1 MDYKPRDIEP
11 RWQKY
16 WKDNQTYKVENDT
29 SKPKYYVLDMFP
41 YPSGAGLHVGHP
53 LGYIASDI
61 FARYKRLKGFN
72 VLHPMGYD
80 AFGLPAE
87 QYAIQTG
94 VHPAVSTAKN
104 IDRYRSQLDNIG
116 LSFDWSRQV
125 NTSDPA
131 YYKWTQWIFLQ
142 LFGHYYNHQTEK
154 AEPIEELVRYF
165 EQNGNENLDAATSI
179 DYQFSAS
186 DWQAMSAKEKDDV
199 LMNYRLAY
207 RKTTYVNWCE
217 ALGTVLANDEVKD
230 GLSERGGHPVEQRP
244 MLQWSLRVTA
254 YAKRLLDD
262 LDELQWSDAMKKMQ
276 SNWIGRSEGARVFFP
291 LAEHKDTIEVF
302 TTRPDTIFGATFMVL
317 APEHD
322 LVEQIT
328 TPEQAEEIREYKA
341 YVQTRSERQRQA
353 EVKEV
358 SGAFTGAYALNPM
371 NQEKVPVWISEYVLK
386 DYGTGA
392 IMAVPSDDE
401 RDNRF
406 AKHFGIPIIDVVDKS
421 DYPDA
426 GMHDKVGKMINS
438 GFITGME
445 VKEAI
450 QAVIEKME
458 QQGVGY
464 RQINYKLRDAIYSR
478 QRYWGEPFPV
488 IYDAEGVAHGM
499 DEKDLPLELPE
510 LEDFKPAQ
518 GGKSPLARATDWVNL
533 PDGWTRE
540 TDTMPGF
547 AGSSWYFLRYMDAGN
562 DEAFASQKAVNYWQD
577 VDLYVGGTEHAVGH
591 LIYSRFWH
599 KFLFDQGLVP
609 TNEPFKKLINQG
621 MIQGVIESVYL
632 DKEKKEGYNR
642 FVCANIAAAE
652 AEHAKEF
659 VKIPVH
665 VDFVQEYG
673 SSDSY
678 INMES
683 IKRFIDWRPEYQ
695 DAFFECGNG
704 TYHKGVFTPAREGA
718 EGNHLMTGSEIGK
731 MSKRYFNV
739 INPDDVV
746 ETYGADCFR
755 LYEMFLGPVEDSKPW
770 DTKGI
775 DGVIKFLRRFWK
787 LFFDGEGNIAVSDA
801 EPSKEEYKVLHTAIK
816 RVTDDL
822 ERFSLN
828 TCVSHFMICVNELKK
843 LGCNKRAI
851 LQEVVVLIAPFA
863 PHIAEEL
870 WHLMGNEKSVATAQY
885 PEFEASWLVEDSVEY
900 PLAINGK
907 TRAKASFPADAS
919 KENLEKAALELD
931 DIQKWIEGKNIR
943 KVIVV
948 PGRMINI
955 VVG

>member
-1 MDYKPRDIEP
+1 
-11 RWQKY
+11 
-16 WKDNQTYKVENDT
+16 
-29 SKPKYYVLDMFP
+29 
-41 YPSGAGLHVGHP
+41 
-53 LGYIASDI
+53 
-61 FARYKRLKGFN
+61 
-72 VLHPMGYD
+72 
-80 AFGLPAE
+80 
-87 QYAIQTG
+87 
-94 VHPAVSTAKN
+94 
-104 IDRYRSQLDNIG
+104 
-116 LSFDWSRQV
+116 
-125 NTSDPA
+125 
-131 YYKWTQWIFLQ
+131 
-142 LFGHYYNHQTEK
+142 
-154 AEPIEELVRYF
+154 
-165 EQNGNENLDAATSI
+165 
-179 DYQFSAS
+179 
-186 DWQAMSAKEKDDV
+186 
-199 LMNYRLAY
+199 
-207 RKTTYVNWCE
+207 
-217 ALGTVLANDEVKD
+217 
-230 GLSERGGHPVEQRP
+230 
-244 MLQWSLRVTA
+244 
-254 YAKRLLDD
+254 
-262 LDELQWSDAMKKMQ
+262 
-276 SNWIGRSEGARVFFP
+276 
-291 LAEHKDTIEVF
+291 
-302 TTRPDTIFGATFMVL
+302 
-317 APEHD
+317 
-322 LVEQIT
+322 
-328 TPEQAEEIREYKA
+328 
-341 YVQTRSERQRQA
+341 
-353 EVKEV
+353 
-358 SGAFTGAYALNPM
+358 
-371 NQEKVPVWISEYVLK
+371 
-386 DYGTGA
+386 
-392 IMAVPSDDE
+392 
-401 RDNRF
+401 
-406 AKHFGIPIIDVVDKS
+406 
-421 DYPDA
+421 
-426 GMHDKVGKMINS
+426 
-438 GFITGME
+438 
-445 VKEAI
+445 
-450 QAVIEKME
+450 
-458 QQGVGY
+458 
-464 RQINYKLRDAIYSR
+464 
-478 QRYWGEPFPV
+478 
-488 IYDAEGVAHGM
+488 
-499 DEKDLPLELPE
+499 
-510 LEDFKPAQ
+510 
-518 GGKSPLARATDWVNL
+518 VNL